1 MIFQELILENFGPY
15 LGKQFISLLPKSDA
29 QPVILF
35 GGMNGGGKTTLM
47 DALRLAL
54 YGQRALCSSRG
65 TLSYPDFLVQC
76 VNRQANFASIQL
88 SFLQTIN
95 NAPTPTV
102 FRIYR
107 TWTRTLKGGR
117 DTLQI
122 FENDQFKD
130 DLPKDWDERIE
141 GLLPL
146 GISNLFLFDGEQVK
160 ELAEQDTLPRFA
172 IAAMRSLLG
181 LELPDRLSADLDILA
196 SRKRKEV
203 ASNQQLQ
210 ELDQIETILDQQE
223 SDRRKL
229 KKQLASIQTRLDKAE
244 YLAQGAQEK
253 FLSEGGKIAAEQ
265 TYLEAEK
272 VRLETTTENHRE
284 ELRDL
289 AAGML
294 PLSLITPLL
303 QQAQTQGEKELRY
316 QQFEIAQELIEER
329 TQHLLKFLQKIKLSS
344 SHISKIEEY
353 LTQENQELIPPQ
365 DELWLRAEAEAINA
379 ISNLI
384 TYALPNEQK
393 LAQEGALVLEALLSS
408 IESIERRLSTAAPP
422 ETHQK
427 LTQAVQITQAELV
440 RLTTDKQQTEREYEQ
455 AKQEIDR
462 TKQKLLQFNQISM
475 ELQHNVHVLEEID
488 SVQKTLQLYKKRL
501 KLQKLNQLESLVTE
515 CFRYLLNKSKLVN
528 RIQIDTDTFSLSLY
542 DGEGE
547 AINKNRLSAGEKQ
560 LLAISLLWGLARAS
574 GRKLPVAIDTPLGRL
589 DSKHRRNL
597 IDRYFPQASHQ
608 VLILSTDTEIGEAD
622 VKRLRKEKVISHEYL
637 LHYDPDEQH
646 TEIQPGYF
654 W

>member
-130 DLPKDWDERIE
+130 DLTKDWDERIE

-365 DELWLRAEAEAINA
+365 DELWLKAEAEAINA

-462 TKQKLLQFNQISM
+462 TKQKLLQFHQISM

-637 LHYDPDEQH
+637 LNYDPDEQH